1 MVAVGSVAPDFTL
14 KNQDGEDITLSDY
27 RGKKVVLFSFP
38 KAHTAGCTAQVCSF
52 RDAFPRMETAN
63 AVVFGIS
70 GDSVEEQKSFHEKH
84 NLQYDLLADPG
95 LEVLKVWDAGTK
107 VFGLSIPVAR
117 RSYWVVDEEGQII
130 AMQVGIGPEA
140 SMEAA
145 LEAVQGE
152 NTRA

>member
-1 MVAVGSVAPDFTL
+1 MVQVGAIAPDFTL
-14 KNQDGEDITLSDY
+14 KNQDGEEITLSDY

-52 RDAFPRMETAN
+52 NDAFPRMETSN

-70 GDSVEEQKSFHEKH
+70 GDSVAEQKSFHQKQD
-84 NLQYDLLADPG
+84 LQYDLLSDPG
-95 LEVLKVWDAGTK
+95 LNVLKEWDAGTR

-117 RSYWVVDEEGQII
+117 RSYWVVDEEGRII

-140 SMEAA
+140 SMEEA
-145 LEAVQGE
+145 LKAVRQE
-152 NTRA
+152 ETTA

>member
-14 KNQDGEDITLSDY
+14 KNQNGEDITLSDY
-27 RGKKVVLFSFP
+27 RGKKVILFSFP

-70 GDSVEEQKSFHEKH
+70 GDSVEQQKSFHDKY
-84 NLQYDLLADPG
+84 NLQYDLLSDPG
-95 LEVLKVWDAGTK
+95 LEVLKTWDAGIS
-107 VFGLSIPVAR
+107 VFGLSIPLAQ
-117 RSYWVVDEEGQII
+117 RSYWVLDEEGQVI

-145 LEAVQGE
+145 LQAVQG
-152 NTRA
+152 

>member
-95 LEVLKVWDAGTK
+95 TK